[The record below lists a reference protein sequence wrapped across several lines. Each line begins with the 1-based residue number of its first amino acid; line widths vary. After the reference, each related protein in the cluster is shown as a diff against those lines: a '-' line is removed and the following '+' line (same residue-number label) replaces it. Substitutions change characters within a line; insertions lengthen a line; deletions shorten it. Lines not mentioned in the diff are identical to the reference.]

1 MVEIKRTHNHI
12 FDWVAKEKCKVVE
25 KDNFEM
31 RMQDVDMVTIE
42 ETVLEREG
50 RLQRVIVKQKEFR
63 VKKIC
68 TDVLEDILE
77 MVRHYRTVEM
87 ITTWLGKVAYQAVEG
102 AMINKMVREAEECG
116 PDIRNKLELRLMEQ
130 RVDEYRAAKS
140 MLDEECKEARLEWM
154 ELKRQAWKAMYM
166 KSMNTKLV
174 RSMAELRLEEAIMEM
189 SWLSSD
195 EVSPKKLKRRKG
207 GNQDIRNRSRC

>member
-1 MVEIKRTHNHI
+1 MKESGKFVFNTRGKRTKEEVVEMKRTHNNI

-87 ITTWLGKVAYQAVEG
+87 ITTWLGKVAYQAVE
-102 AMINKMVREAEECG
+102 A
-116 PDIRNKLELRLMEQ
+116 P
-130 RVDEYRAAKS
+130 
-140 MLDEECKEARLEWM
+140 
-154 ELKRQAWKAMYM
+154 
-166 KSMNTKLV
+166 
-174 RSMAELRLEEAIMEM
+174 
-189 SWLSSD
+189 
-195 EVSPKKLKRRKG
+195 
-207 GNQDIRNRSRC
+207 